1 LYIFAS
7 CKGMFSAFDTLLLQ
21 TVRDKSILLNIKNMK
36 KLLSS
41 FVLILTS
48 ILVLSSCSKLSE
60 EQKGK
65 LEGIVSRTVVKYQI
79 TDAINEIIII
89 NDGDSA
95 QIARILNCSP
105 STLKR
110 LASGAT
116 SPTPTF
122 SKEIREVLRIAK
134 FEGASRLQSL
144 DPQDCWY
151 KQLRRYL
158 LDNLVL
164 LLIISVCIGFF
175 GGWVTSKTNNGKGG
189 CLLFATNF
197 IPAFLV
203 LYIYP
208 IYAFIEWVYGWSST
222 EVATDAFTNVINP
235 ALEIVS
241 R

>member
-1 LYIFAS
+1 
-7 CKGMFSAFDTLLLQ
+7 
-21 TVRDKSILLNIKNMK
+21 MK

-79 TDAINEIIII
+79 NDAINEIIII

-95 QIARILNCSP
+95 QIARILSCSP

-110 LASGAT
+110 LAGGIT
-116 SPTPTF
+116 YPTPTF
-122 SKEIREVLRIAK
+122 DKEIREVLRIAK
-134 FEGASRLQSL
+134 LDGASKLQSL
-144 DPQDCWY
+144 DPTDCWY
-151 KQLRRYL
+151 KQFRRYL

-164 LLIISVCIGFF
+164 LLIISVCLGFF
-175 GGWVTSKTNNGKGG
+175 GGWVTSRSNNGKGG

-208 IYAFIEWVYGWSST
+208 VYAFIEWVYGWSST

-235 ALEIVS
+235 ALEILTK
-241 R
+241 

>member
-1 LYIFAS
+1 
-7 CKGMFSAFDTLLLQ
+7 
-21 TVRDKSILLNIKNMK
+21 MK

-48 ILVLSSCSKLSE
+48 ILVLSACSKLSE

-116 SPTPTF
+116 SPKPTF

-175 GGWVTSKTNNGKGG
+175 GGWITSKTNNGKGG

-222 EVATDAFTNVINP
+222 EVVTDAFTNVINP
-235 ALEIVS
+235 ALEIVT

>member
-1 LYIFAS
+1 MYIFAS
-7 CKGMFSAFDTLLLQ
+7 CKGMFSAFDTPPLQ
-21 TVRDKSILLNIKNMK
+21 KVRDRSILLNIKNMK
-36 KLLSS
+36 KHLFS
-41 FVLILTS
+41 FVLIFTS
-48 ILVLSSCSKLSE
+48 ILVLSACSKLSN
-60 EQKGK
+60 EQKGE
-65 LEGIVSRTVVKYQI
+65 LEGIVSRTVLKYQI

-89 NDGDSA
+89 NDGDSL

-110 LASGAT
+110 LASGVT
-116 SPTPTF
+116 YPTPTF
-122 SKEIREVLRIAK
+122 NKEIREVLRIAK
-134 FEGASRLQSL
+134 LEGASKLQSL

-151 KQLRRYL
+151 KQFRRYL
-158 LDNLVL
+158 LYNIVL
-164 LLIISVCIGFF
+164 LLIISVCLGFF
-175 GGWVTSKTNNGKGG
+175 GGWVTSRSNNGKGG

-235 ALEIVS
+235 TLEILA